1 MKKLILPFL
10 ILSLFSFKNPQQS
23 NSDKDLHLLRDTDKN
38 WAAAFESKD
47 IERMLSFYDQEAF
60 FVQNSP
66 VRGIENLRKFWE
78 KYFSLPD
85 YKLTWQVEDARIS
98 ESGDLGFTSG
108 PWQQQWTQ
116 EGKLVK
122 STGRYVAVWHKQ
134 KDGTWKVLVDK
145 S

>member
-23 NSDKDLHLLRDTDKN
+23 NSDKDLQLLRDTDKN
-38 WAAAFESKD
+38 WAAACESKD

-60 FVQNSP
+60 FAQNSP

-108 PWQQQWTQ
+108 PWQQQWTR

-122 STGRYVAVWHKQ
+122 STGR
-134 KDGTWKVLVDK
+134 
-145 S
+145 